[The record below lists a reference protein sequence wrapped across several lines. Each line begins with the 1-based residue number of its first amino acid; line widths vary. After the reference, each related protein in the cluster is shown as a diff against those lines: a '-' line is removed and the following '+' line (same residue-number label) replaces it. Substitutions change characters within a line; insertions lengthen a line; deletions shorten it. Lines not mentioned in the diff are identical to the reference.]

1 MINSELKHT
10 DFSRYTFEEFLQND
24 FFISSLKYP
33 TEEIQ
38 EFWDRFEKSTP
49 SNIDDY
55 FAAREYIETISTSE
69 GDLLSDQELGELWAD
84 IQTTNIKND
93 KIKHKN
99 FFLIGLTAAASVAI
113 LVGSF
118 FLLKNYQAVLAP
130 DIATFAVQTKT
141 ELSATEETLLILA
154 EDKVVSLKEKETTI
168 TYDSVAIKA
177 NEENISKKELAV
189 YNQLVIPRGKRSV
202 LTFSDGSKVWVN
214 AGTRVIYPTEFE
226 KDKREIYVD
235 GEIYIE
241 VARDEE
247 RPFYVRTKDMN
258 VRVLGTKFNV
268 RSYTTEDR
276 HVTLVQGKVQVT
288 NTNSLSSVVL
298 QPGQDLTYT
307 ETGEEK
313 ISRVNIATYTA
324 WTEGMFYFEDSSLEE
339 IMSSL
344 GRWYNVNVDFERVEL
359 YNIRLNFWANRNA
372 HLDEAV
378 ELLNKLEKVRVEYQ
392 DGTITIKHI

>member
-24 FFISSLKYP
+24 FFISSVKYP

-69 GDLLSDQELGELWAD
+69 GDLLSNQELGDLWAD

-118 FLLKNYQAVLAP
+118 FLLKNYQAILAP

-141 ELSATEETLLILA
+141 ELPATEETLLILA

>member
-1 MINSELKHT
+1 MC
-10 DFSRYTFEEFLQND
+10 
-24 FFISSLKYP
+24 
-33 TEEIQ
+33 
-38 EFWDRFEKSTP
+38 W
-49 SNIDDY
+49 
-55 FAAREYIETISTSE
+55 
-69 GDLLSDQELGELWAD
+69 
-84 IQTTNIKND
+84 ND

-141 ELSATEETLLILA
+141 ELPATEETLLILA

>member
-1 MINSELKHT
+1 MMENPDQNSDYALRAIQEPRLRET
-10 DFSRYTFEEFLQND
+10 EEFNQW
-24 FFISSLKYP
+24 ISVPENKELFLDLMACKEAVMRESL
-33 TEEIQ
+33 
-38 EFWDRFEKSTP
+38 DRRRKAKTRMRIWVAASAVAAALVLAFLIP
-49 SNIDDY
+49 SLLPSLSVKKEQPVRF
-55 FAAREYIETISTSE
+55 FAATASGEHVVLQMDGHNEQQ
-69 GDLLSDQELGELWAD
+69 LLE
-84 IQTTNIKND
+84 
-93 KIKHKN
+93 
-99 FFLIGLTAAASVAI
+99 
-113 LVGSF
+113 
-118 FLLKNYQAVLAP
+118 
-130 DIATFAVQTKT
+130 
-141 ELSATEETLLILA
+141 
-154 EDKVVSLKEKETTI
+154 
-168 TYDSVAIKA
+168 DSVMDIK
-177 NEENISKKELAV
+177 EWKTLTPDTTCC
-189 YNQLVIPRGKRSV
+189 QTLTTPRGKSFLLV
-202 LTFSDGSKVWVN
+202 LSDGTKVWIN
-214 AGTRVIYPTEFE
+214 AESSLRYPVAFNGKERRVEL
-226 KDKREIYVD
+226 K
-235 GEIYIE
+235 GEACFE
-241 VARDEE
+241 VAKDEKC
-247 RPFYVRTKDMN
+247 PFIVSADGMDTH
-258 VRVLGTKFNV
+258 VLGTKFNV